1 MSDHIVTAFADEL
14 DELSAEILRMGG
26 LAEAMISDACTALVK
41 ADIELARETIARD
54 RMIDEIEADS
64 ERKIVSLLARRQP
77 MAHDLRL
84 VMSALKVSGELERIG
99 DLSKNIAK
107 RVSEVGDLDAP
118 STLKGIKRMG
128 QSVAR
133 QLHNVLNAYST
144 NNADEAVEV
153 WKADEDIDQHYN
165 SLFREVLTY
174 MIEDPRT
181 ISAGAHMLFIAKNLE
196 RIGDHCTNIAEFVYF
211 QITGDYLTDQ
221 ERPKVGEFGAN

>member
-26 LAEAMISDACTALVK
+26 LTEAMISDACTALVK
-41 ADIELARETIARD
+41 ADISLATQTITRD
-54 RMIDEIEADS
+54 KVVDDIEADI
-64 ERKIVSLLARRQP
+64 ERKIVSLFARRQP

-84 VMSALKVSGELERIG
+84 VMTALKVSGELERIG

-107 RVSEVGDLDAP
+107 RVSEVGELNAP

-128 QSVAR
+128 QSVSR
-133 QLHNVLNAYST
+133 QLHCVLNSYST
-144 NNADEAVEV
+144 NNSHEAVEV
-153 WKADEDIDQHYN
+153 WKGDEDIDQHYN

-181 ISAGAHMLFIAKNLE
+181 ISAGAQMLFIAKNLE

-211 QITGDYLTDQ
+211 QITGNYLTDQ
-221 ERPKVGEFGAN
+221 ERPKVSQFEAD